1 LCLMLKKTLIH
12 GLCTLGVFAA
22 LQGCDSASLTPT
34 DLPWQVTASAAGNP
48 QVFGVEVGVTT
59 LKGLIE
65 HLRSF
70 PELAVFAHENGK
82 RSLEAYFGTQRLG
95 VFEAKLIAELQADSQ
110 TLNSFQQNATQRAGM
125 ASGMWKHTLTE
136 ADVSKAD
143 GLVINKL
150 IYLPSIDYEPDII
163 TARFG
168 EPSQRLPTQQAG
180 TELWVYPAKGLLLLY
195 SSDGGEILYYT
206 TPALYPAL
214 QQELLEAIPNN
225 AQ

>member
-1 LCLMLKKTLIH
+1 MLKNTLIR
-12 GLCTLGVFAA
+12 GLCALGLLAA
-22 LQGCDSASLTPT
+22 VQGCDQAAQTPT
-34 DLPWQVTASAAGNP
+34 DLPWQITTSAAGNP
-48 QVFGVEVGVTT
+48 QVFHVEVGVTT
-59 LKGLIE
+59 LKGLSQ

-70 PELAVFAHENGK
+70 PELAVFAHESGK

-110 TLNSFQQNATQRAGM
+110 LLDSFQQNATERAGM
-125 ASGMWKHTLTE
+125 ASGMWKHTLAE
-136 ADVSKAD
+136 ADISKTND
-143 GLVINKL
+143 LVINKL

-180 TELWVYPAKGLLLLY
+180 TELWLYPAKGLVIMY
-195 SSDGGEILYYT
+195 SSKGSEIFYYT

-214 QQELLEAIPNN
+214 QQELLEAKPKN